1 MIVTRDSS
9 DAHEINT
16 KTIALFEH
24 KCWTTNVTLARGDDK
39 HVKAHRPSS
48 AREYP
53 ITLSRDRNTKAK
65 ESDPNHKHVGKLTL
79 QI

>member
-1 MIVTRDSS
+1 M
-9 DAHEINT
+9 NT
-16 KTIALFEH
+16 KKSNNKSSFEQ
-24 KCWTTNVTLARGDDK
+24 KYWKTNVTLARGDDE
-39 HVKAHRPSS
+39 HVKAHRLDSS

-79 QI
+79 EI